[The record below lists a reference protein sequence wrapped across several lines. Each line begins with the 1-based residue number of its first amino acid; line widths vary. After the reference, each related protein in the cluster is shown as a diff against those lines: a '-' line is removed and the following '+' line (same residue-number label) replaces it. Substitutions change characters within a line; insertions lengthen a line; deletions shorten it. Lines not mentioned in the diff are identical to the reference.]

1 MVLNLGLLRFL
12 DLLQI
17 ISGFLVLESGGR
29 SQIGLLNGCLIL
41 TITGRVLLLLLNL
54 LIMQMQCK
62 ILLLPPPLLRR
73 LLMLPLLPNEVLVN
87 PIPAALL
94 IASLR
99 RAELAVVYQVPG
111 VLVPAQLAPIDLAV
125 LFGVALLLFLG
136 EI

>member
-1 MVLNLGLLRFL
+1 
-12 DLLQI
+12 
-17 ISGFLVLESGGR
+17 
-29 SQIGLLNGCLIL
+29 
-41 TITGRVLLLLLNL
+41 
-54 LIMQMQCK
+54 
-62 ILLLPPPLLRR
+62 
-73 LLMLPLLPNEVLVN
+73 MLPLLPNEVLVN

-125 LFGVALLLFLG
+125 LFWVALLLFLG